1 MKDYFANKKPIRV
14 IPPKLWPLD
23 SSLSVTHLMD
33 TLLNIQDQGRHSDM
47 INSFMSKPI
56 AIAMFVIAEFVIP
69 RYSLHLIVDVDVP
82 EQALPGVRDVLT
94 GPPQVPHLAAERLNV
109 AETPGAELEGDVPLV
124 SNRFKLRRHHC
135 VTTLLGRI
143 LSASMMRGRLF

>member
-1 MKDYFANKKPIRV
+1 
-14 IPPKLWPLD
+14 
-23 SSLSVTHLMD
+23 
-33 TLLNIQDQGRHSDM
+33 M

-56 AIAMFVIAEFVIP
+56 VIAMFVIAEFLILQ
-69 RYSLHLIVDVDVP
+69 YSLDLIVDIDVP
-82 EQALPGVRDVLT
+82 EQTLPGVRDVLT
-94 GPPQVPHLAAERLNV
+94 GPPQVPHLTAESLNV

-143 LSASMMRGRLF
+143 LPASMMSVRLS

>member
-1 MKDYFANKKPIRV
+1 
-14 IPPKLWPLD
+14 
-23 SSLSVTHLMD
+23 
-33 TLLNIQDQGRHSDM
+33 M

-56 AIAMFVIAEFVIP
+56 VIAMFVIAEFLILQ
-69 RYSLHLIVDVDVP
+69 YSLDLIVDIDVP
-82 EQALPGVRDVLT
+82 EQTLPGVRDVLT

-135 VTTLLGRI
+135 VTTLLGRV
-143 LSASMMRGRLF
+143 LSASMMSGRLS